1 MDDDIKSIMSSTSS
15 NQERLKQ
22 AAKSPIAK
30 RLHIIASNSNSPNNG
45 GKYTIPIPFTLKL
58 PPKLSSV
65 NTTRETSAASSVVS
79 SPHGSRAGS
88 PTRSMESSRSNSPS
102 KTKQSKLVFTRNGYE
117 KVDLSLDSDSDIENS
132 LLNMSLLYQDDLNK
146 RIALSKRTVP
156 PPSVSTNNSKFAS
169 KVFLSRNTDEL
180 SIIEEVSNCG
190 SRHSSVLSKLNSA
203 KKGADT
209 EAQQQKRW

>member
-1 MDDDIKSIMSSTSS
+1 MNDDIKSIMSSTSS

-79 SPHGSRAGS
+79 SH
-88 PTRSMESSRSNSPS
+88 MEAE
-102 KTKQSKLVFTRNGYE
+102 L
-117 KVDLSLDSDSDIENS
+117 DLPQDLWNLPDQTHHRKPNNQNWYSLEMGMKSGPVTG
-132 LLNMSLLYQDDLNK
+132 L
-146 RIALSKRTVP
+146 R
-156 PPSVSTNNSKFAS
+156 
-169 KVFLSRNTDEL
+169 
-180 SIIEEVSNCG
+180 
-190 SRHSSVLSKLNSA
+190 
-203 KKGADT
+203 
-209 EAQQQKRW
+209 

>member
-1 MDDDIKSIMSSTSS
+1 M
-15 NQERLKQ
+15 KQ

-102 KTKQSKLVFTRNGYE
+102 KPNNQNWY
-117 KVDLSLDSDSDIENS
+117 SLEMGMKSGPVTDSDSDIENS

-156 PPSVSTNNSKFAS
+156 PPSVSTNNSKF
-169 KVFLSRNTDEL
+169 VQ
-180 SIIEEVSNCG
+180 
-190 SRHSSVLSKLNSA
+190 A
-203 KKGADT
+203 KFFCQ
-209 EAQQQKRW
+209 EIPMS